1 MGRRATIL
9 ICSSRERGRRRT
21 RGEWG

>member
-9 ICSSRERGRRRT
+9 ICSSRERGRRRI